1 MGIACTQP
9 RPVVDHCN
17 SYTLH
22 RDKRHHQQEK
32 WQSQENCEEAVKE
45 LDQAFQLGADR
56 WRYVIVVLIKVNA
69 LGTQSL

>member
-1 MGIACTQP
+1 MGMACTQP

-17 SYTLH
+17 SYTLIEIKDITN
-22 RDKRHHQQEK
+22 RKNG
-32 WQSQENCEEAVKE
+32 QSQENCEEAVKE